1 MNDDF
6 NHLFYL
12 TEIDELEEI
21 KNILRKNPSLISGRD
36 QYGFSILHAAVMTEN
51 EELVEYLIEM
61 GADVNAKNNE
71 GICPLHI
78 VLDEGVA
85 ECLLNNG
92 ALIDAAA
99 NNGDTPLHTQVSE
112 GEESIDVIQFLL
124 ERGAKTVMRNKFGET
139 PLDIAE
145 SREEN
150 LIIKILRE
158 NRS

>member
-12 TEIDELEEI
+12 TEIDEFEEI

-61 GADVNAKNNE
+61 GADVNAKNDE
-71 GICPLHI
+71 GISPLHI

-85 ECLLNNG
+85 ECLL
-92 ALIDAAA
+92 

-124 ERGAKTVMRNKFGET
+124 KRGAKPVMRNKFGET